1 MIKRAVRNVW
11 RLISPSTRARLVRA
25 TQDQFTVSTAV
36 IVINDKNEILLLN
49 HVLRPNSGW
58 GFPGGFVEHGEAIE
72 DAIRREANEET
83 GIELENLQLLE
94 INTFKRHVEILWT
107 ANSKG
112 NPQVQSAEILELGWF
127 SLLEIS
133 PLIGRNQIRQVQS
146 AIKGREKS
154 D

>member
-11 RLISPSTRARLVRA
+11 RLISPSTRAKLVRA
-25 TQDQFTVSTAV
+25 TQDQFTVSTAA

-127 SLLEIS
+127 SLLEIT

>member
-1 MIKRAVRNVW
+1 M
-11 RLISPSTRARLVRA
+11 RA